1 MKIQRNK
8 ILRRL
13 LPQQEDTSQEDL
25 NCFDHHHRQEC
36 LKQETLQPISSQDDH
51 LPGAQEPGTWLD
63 TPVTC
68 RDCPPA
74 SSSCSG
80 EGACSLLAGGTSLR
94 AGKGFRGPAGGSA
107 RGRGNEIT
115 ANITARG
122 ATSAGLPR
130 STFCATTT
138 DVKTT
143 SPGTGDQR

>member
-1 MKIQRNK
+1 MKQDT
-8 ILRRL
+8 L
-13 LPQQEDTSQEDL
+13 L
-25 NCFDHHHRQEC
+25 
-36 LKQETLQPISSQDDH
+36 PISSQDDH

-94 AGKGFRGPAGGSA
+94 AGKGFRGQAGGSA
-107 RGRGNEIT
+107 RGRGDEIT
-115 ANITARG
+115 AYITARG

-130 STFCATTT
+130 STFCAATT
-138 DVKTT
+138 DVMTT
-143 SPGTGDQR
+143 SPGTVGLDCASKLEASARKPGGNTATGLGYTEK